1 MLQLVKTNLQTKKIW
16 VKKFVHTRA
25 AFRAWLNNQ
34 PNKHDIR
41 NLKYRM
47 SASNSSVLGIEYEEV
62 ERVVNRNDH
71 DWMSFIKRNSN
82 GLAKLGQ
89 KLFQNSIESYVY
101 CVLGAQAQT
110 RWPIILQGAKSLQ
123 TQDIF
128 HILVQNTI
136 AQDDQV

>member
-1 MLQLVKTNLQTKKIW
+1 
-16 VKKFVHTRA
+16 
-25 AFRAWLNNQ
+25 
-34 PNKHDIR
+34 
-41 NLKYRM
+41 M

-62 ERVVNRNDH
+62 ERVVNRNDD

-136 AQDDQV
+136 AQDDQVKFISNMRLAIKDTNVVLNMVIAPGLILIPSKYQT